1 MTRDRQP
8 AYTVTTGASSAGGRT
23 SWWRRALGRLGHGR
37 ARRATAATLYTA
49 LVEQAR
55 QPVFYARWGVPDS
68 RDGRLELVTLHA
80 ILLMRRLREEGTPGR
95 ELAQAVLDRMFQ
107 DLDRHLREWG
117 VGDPSVGKRMKELA
131 QSFLGR
137 VAALEPLLAGGDH
150 DGLADVLRR
159 NIYTEVAAPDPRD
172 IDRLSRYLSA
182 QARWLA
188 AQDGASLLEGRIAFA
203 APEACA

>member
-1 MTRDRQP
+1 
-8 AYTVTTGASSAGGRT
+8 
-23 SWWRRALGRLGHGR
+23 
-37 ARRATAATLYTA
+37 
-49 LVEQAR
+49 
-55 QPVFYARWGVPDS
+55 
-68 RDGRLELVTLHA
+68 
-80 ILLMRRLREEGTPGR
+80 MRRLRAEGTPGR

-137 VAALEPLLAGGDH
+137 VAALEPLLAGGDR

-159 NIYTEVAAPDPRD
+159 NIYTEVAAPDRGA
-172 IDRLSRYLSA
+172 IDRLARYLSA
-182 QARWLA
+182 QDRWLA
-188 AQDGASLLEGRIAFA
+188 AQDGASLLDGRIAFA